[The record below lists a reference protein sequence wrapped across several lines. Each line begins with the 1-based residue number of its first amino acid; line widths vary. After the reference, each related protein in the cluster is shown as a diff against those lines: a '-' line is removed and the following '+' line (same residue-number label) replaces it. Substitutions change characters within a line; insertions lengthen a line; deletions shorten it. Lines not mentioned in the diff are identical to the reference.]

1 MITIDG
7 SQGEGGGQI
16 LRTSLALSL
25 VTGQP
30 FRTVNIRAGRK
41 KPGLM
46 RQHLTAVHAAATVG
60 NAQVDGDSIGSQQ
73 LTFIPHSINTGKFSF
88 STGSAGS
95 ATLVFQTILP
105 ALISAIHQSEII
117 LEGGTHNPFA
127 PPYDFL
133 AQTFLPLV
141 NQMGVNVKINLD
153 RYGFYPAGGGK
164 FTASIIPSQKLNGFD
179 LSQKGEIVS
188 FEARA
193 LVANLSGSI
202 GHRECKSIGE
212 ILGWPKNNLK
222 VVEVKNA
229 TGPGNAV
236 VIEIAADHITEI
248 FTAFGERGV
257 PAETVASRVARE
269 AKEYLSADIPVDS
282 HLADQL
288 MIPFALA
295 KSGSYVT
302 MPLTRHSITNI
313 DVIRM
318 FLDTEIK
325 AENTDNSKVMI
336 NFS

>member
-30 FRTVNIRAGRK
+30 FRIVNIRARRK

-46 RQHLTAVHAAATVG
+46 RQHLTAVQASAIIG

-73 LTFIPHSINTGKFSF
+73 LTFIPKSINAGKFTF

-105 ALISAIHQSEII
+105 ALMLANHQSEIV

-133 AQTFLPLV
+133 SQTFLSLV
-141 NQMGVNVKINLD
+141 NQMGVDVKINLD

-164 FTASIIPSQKLNGFD
+164 ITASIIPSQKLNGFD
-179 LSQKGEIVS
+179 LSERGEINS

-202 GHRECKSIGE
+202 GHRECKTIGE
-212 ILGWPKNNLK
+212 ILSWPKNNLK

-236 VIEIAADHITEI
+236 VIEIAAAHITEI

-257 PAETVASRVARE
+257 PAETVASQVARE
-269 AKEYLSADIPVDS
+269 AQEYLAADIPVDS

-288 MIPFALA
+288 LIPFALA

-302 MPLTRHSITNI
+302 MPLTRHSITNMK
-313 DVIRM
+313 VVQL
-318 FLDTEIK
+318 FLGTSINVEK
-325 AENTDNSKVMI
+325 TDNNKVVI
-336 NFS
+336 SFC